1 MRFIKKLIFLLDETN
16 MTEIDR
22 FDLILFRNKE
32 FLIDIS
38 NRKILKITINEISI
52 ILYYFDKVIK
62 NFLFFILIFP
72 FS

>member
-32 FLIDIS
+32 FLIDIN
-38 NRKILKITINEISI
+38 NRKILKITINEISTN
-52 ILYYFDKVIK
+52 LYYFDKQFSFLRFIIDIK
-62 NFLFFILIFP
+62 NY
-72 FS
+72 

>member
-16 MTEIDR
+16 MTDIDR

-38 NRKILKITINEISI
+38 NRKILKITINEISTN
-52 ILYYFDKVIK
+52 LYYFDKQFSFLRFIIDIK
-62 NFLFFILIFP
+62 NY
-72 FS
+72 